1 MKSKAFKVLALLLT
15 TCLLLTCREEIAD
28 YEPVI
33 PETPVE
39 LSGRLILI
47 GPELSTSAR
56 TGDTWQAIQREFTAH
71 AARTVR
77 DLPQLNLMIVEAAD
91 AKFASAM
98 RSTGLTVIPD
108 IILKWYDPIVPV
120 DQEVAVNLYGNP
132 PSSLDDD
139 FYFDLQYGHDDI
151 NAPEAWNAGF
161 RGAGV
166 QVAVLDGGFDL
177 DHPDLEPNINFGL
190 SMNFVAGESLWFAL
204 PGFSHGSHVA
214 GTIAGADNGFG
225 IIGVAPEAE
234 LVLVKVLSDAGGG
247 SFADVV
253 TGIVYAADV
262 GVDVISMSLGAYI
275 PGFGVK
281 GVSPQDIL
289 GLVKLMDNA
298 ILYAYNKGATVIAS
312 AGNGA
317 VELSR
322 SGLIHLPSDA
332 SKAVSISATTAVGW
346 ATGMGERDVFTSY
359 SSYGLPAIDLAAPGG
374 DDQYTGSESCTIGS
388 ITVPC
393 WVFDLIFS
401 ASSNLNPAF
410 ASYAWAAGTSMAV
423 PHVSGVAALII
434 GKNGGSMNPG
444 SVEAKLKASAT
455 DLGKPGRDAYFG
467 FGRVDAYK
475 AVTK

>member
-1 MKSKAFKVLALLLT
+1 
-15 TCLLLTCREEIAD
+15 
-28 YEPVI
+28 
-33 PETPVE
+33 
-39 LSGRLILI
+39 
-47 GPELSTSAR
+47 
-56 TGDTWQAIQREFTAH
+56 
-71 AARTVR
+71 
-77 DLPQLNLMIVEAAD
+77 
-91 AKFASAM
+91 
-98 RSTGLTVIPD
+98 
-108 IILKWYDPIVPV
+108 
-120 DQEVAVNLYGNP
+120 VNLYGNP

-139 FYFDLQYGHDDI
+139 FFFDLQYGHDDV
-151 NAPEAWNAGF
+151 NAPEAWNAGY

-190 SMNFVAGESLWFAL
+190 SKNFVAGESLWFAI

-234 LVLVKVLSDAGGG
+234 LVLVKVLSDGG
-247 SFADVV
+247 SGSFTDVV
-253 TGIVYAADV
+253 SGIIYAADV
-262 GVDVISMSLGAYI
+262 GVDVISMSLGAYL

-289 GLVKLMDNA
+289 ELVKLLDRA

-317 VELSR
+317 AELSR
-322 SGLIHLPSDA
+322 SGLIHIPSDA
-332 SKAVSISATTAVGW
+332 SKAICISATTAVGW
-346 ATGMGERDVFTSY
+346 ATGMGERDVFASY
-359 SSYGLPAIDLAAPGG
+359 SNYGLSVIDLAAPGG
-374 DDQYTGSESCTIGS
+374 DDQYSGGGECTIGF
-388 ITVPC
+388 ITVDC

-401 ASSNLNPAF
+401 ASSNLNPAL
-410 ASYAWAAGTSMAV
+410 ASYTWAAGTSMAV

-467 FGRVDAYK
+467 YGRVDAYK